1 MNPLFDVKSARLDVL
16 SLQLKSNDFA
26 QLEAAL
32 EQRLKQLGDFAS
44 MPFVLDLE
52 HLDDLS
58 QLPVDQFIRL
68 FRRQGLQLV
77 GLRHFDETTAQ
88 LAAKHGLSF
97 SVLNA
102 PAEETR
108 IQEAL
113 DTVSSVLAPA
123 VSVEEQTA
131 ALGMKLKQEGSSE
144 LLSDRLA
151 KEANITSFYDKP
163 SLAEPIAQ
171 TPAKPTLVIRQPIR
185 TGQQVYAEN
194 ADLIV
199 LAMVSVGAEIIA
211 DGNIHVYAP
220 MRGRA
225 LAGATGNKK
234 ARIFIQNM
242 QAELVSVAGVYRT
255 FERELPK
262 DLANQAVQVYLEDDK
277 LVVSALNAQ

>member
-1 MNPLFDVKSARLDVL
+1 MNSLFDVKSARLDVL
-16 SLQLKSNDFA
+16 SLQLRNDDFG
-26 QLEAAL
+26 QLETAL

-52 HLDDLS
+52 QVTNAADLPMDK
-58 QLPVDQFIRL
+58 LIRM
-68 FRRQGLQLV
+68 FRRHGLQLV
-77 GLRHFDETTAQ
+77 SLRHHDDSVAQ

-97 SVLNA
+97 SVLPESA
-102 PAEETR
+102 AD
-108 IQEAL
+108 IQVRA
-113 DTVSSVLAPA
+113 
-123 VSVEEQTA
+123 TA
-131 ALGMKLKQEGSSE
+131 AQMAPIMAEPVAAVVTTPAAEIATETESG

-163 SLAEPIAQ
+163 KLAEPIADV
-171 TPAKPTLVIRQPIR
+171 PAKPTVVIRQPIR

-220 MRGRA
+220 LRGRA
-225 LAGATGNKK
+225 LAGAGGNKK
-234 ARIFIQNM
+234 ARIFVQHM

-255 FERELPK
+255 FEQDLPA
-262 DLANQAVQVYLEDDK
+262 DLRNQAVQVYLEDDR
-277 LVVSALNAQ
+277 LVVSALNAH

>member
-16 SLQLKSNDFA
+16 SLQLKSNDFV

-52 HLDDLS
+52 QLDDLS
-58 QLPVDQFIRL
+58 QLPVDQLIRL
-68 FRRQGLQLV
+68 FRRQGLELV
-77 GLRHFDETTAQ
+77 GLRHFDESTAQ

-97 SVLNA
+97 SVLDA
-102 PAEETR
+102 PQVE
-108 IQEAL
+108 QK
-113 DTVSSVLAPA
+113 LAQG
-123 VSVEEQTA
+123 VEQITA
-131 ALGMKLKQEGSSE
+131 ALAPETVAAESVVINAPLKQEGELE

-163 SLAEPIAQ
+163 SLAEPM
-171 TPAKPTLVIRQPIR
+171 TDSEAKPTLVIRQPIR

-255 FERELPK
+255 FERDLPT
-262 DLANQAVQVYLEDDK
+262 DLSNKAIQVYLEDDK
-277 LVVSALNAQ
+277 LVVGALNAQ